1 MTHIDVKVKPEEE
14 TAMLIGELSAQT
26 GVSQRLLRY
35 YEEQGLLQ
43 PARDPNGYRRYGENT
58 VTTVRQVRA
67 LLAAG
72 LTTEVIRDALPCA
85 DGDRPELDMCP
96 ELAATLRRELED
108 LDARIDRLC
117 QARSELAG
125 FVSR

>member
-1 MTHIDVKVKPEEE
+1 
-14 TAMLIGELSAQT
+14 
-26 GVSQRLLRY
+26 
-35 YEEQGLLQ
+35 LLQ
-43 PARDPNGYRRYGENT
+43 PARDPNGYRRYGDHT

-67 LLAAG
+67 RRADH
-72 LTTEVIRDALPCA
+72 EVIRDALPCA

-96 ELAATLRRELED
+96 ELAATLHRELDD
-108 LDARIDRLC
+108 LDARIDRLR